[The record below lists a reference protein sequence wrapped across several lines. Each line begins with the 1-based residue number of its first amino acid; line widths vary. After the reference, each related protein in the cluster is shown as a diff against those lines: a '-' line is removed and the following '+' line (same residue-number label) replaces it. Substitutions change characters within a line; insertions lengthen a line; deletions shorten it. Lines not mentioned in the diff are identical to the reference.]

1 MRQTI
6 KARYHDGV
14 LQPLEP
20 LALAEETEVQVTV
33 DTTAAV
39 SADEILRRATQVY
52 QGLRR
57 ATRSQKSKPLLWIAD
72 SSSVSPQPDV
82 SGSRS
87 PRDGYPLRITQAT
100 STGHTSDT
108 CLFGRT

>member
-33 DTTAAV
+33 DTTVAV

-52 QGLRR
+52 QGL
-57 ATRSQKSKPLLWIAD
+57 
-72 SSSVSPQPDV
+72 
-82 SGSRS
+82 
-87 PRDGYPLRITQAT
+87 
-100 STGHTSDT
+100 TSDQIAEVET
-108 CLFGRT
+108 IALDRRQFFREPAA

>member
-20 LALAEETEVQVTV
+20 LALADETEVQVTV

-39 SADEILRRATQVY
+39 SVDEILRQATQVY
-52 QGLRR
+52 QGL
-57 ATRSQKSKPLLWIAD
+57 
-72 SSSVSPQPDV
+72 
-82 SGSRS
+82 
-87 PRDGYPLRITQAT
+87 
-100 STGHTSDT
+100 TSDQIAEVET
-108 CLFGRT
+108 IALDRRQFFREPAA